1 MRKDNTLVRNSDGK
15 ITKEK
20 QEHFVVIKEPG
31 GEYLGHLAPESSKA
45 NEIHKEMQST
55 LFDLKVDLKSIKAVG
70 CNGAAINTWVK
81 NSLVRKLEV
90 FLKRPL

>member
-1 MRKDNTLVRNSDGK
+1 MTGHYFDGRKDSTLVRNSDGK

-20 QEHFVVIKEPG
+20 QEHFVLIKEPG

-55 LFDLKVDLKSIKAVG
+55 LFYLKVDLKSIKAVG
-70 CNGAAINTWVK
+70 CN
-81 NSLVRKLEV
+81 
-90 FLKRPL
+90 